1 MDHNR
6 DDIRTL
12 SEPKQAARYIFALLI
27 IAIVSALS
35 LLLAVGAW
43 NRKLYIVATML
54 IIQMIILIIVLT
66 IHFGDDFIKSVTKVS
81 FSEKGIVCTLLGSTI
96 KSFPWESIKYILVVR
111 NMHGKILGPI
121 IQERFREYCVF
132 STEELKEDYIAK
144 DILNEN
150 AKTEIA
156 VIPLNEKLMKRLQ
169 SQYDSFYRHARVEV
183 PVLIG
188 ENSQYRNTSKAIQ
201 MQK

>member
-12 SEPKQAARYIFALLI
+12 SDPKQAARYIFALLI

-96 KSFPWESIKYILVVR
+96 KSFPWVSNTQWSNKNFWR
-111 NMHGKILGPI
+111 I
-121 IQERFREYCVF
+121 I
-132 STEELKEDYIAK
+132 
-144 DILNEN
+144 
-150 AKTEIA
+150 
-156 VIPLNEKLMKRLQ
+156 
-169 SQYDSFYRHARVEV
+169 
-183 PVLIG
+183 
-188 ENSQYRNTSKAIQ
+188 
-201 MQK
+201 